1 VRASGA
7 TLSVFCLGLLSAHT
21 LYAEE
26 RIPFAGID
34 LIVDKVD
41 QVEGGKIAVDIGGQR
56 FLSPADE
63 AGRHI
68 AEAYAERP
76 TLARRLP
83 WATYGA
89 LVSQLAAGSDIGIAR
104 LAVTRVLESTEL
116 SVEEARTFFKILV
129 VSASGGLIL
138 ADQILR
144 LSQNSPVQRATV
156 CLALA
161 FLPKSAMSA
170 VHDRVK
176 SDLMWA
182 QDICPR
188 ELIREGQRALIDNHV
203 KDSLASFEALVF
215 LFQREDDTVRSARRS
230 LESLR
235 GIEEGL
241 GSADA
246 RRFETALRVGAF
258 DVNLA
263 DGIAKVQPALI
274 QEFAQRTLVEN
285 KTTEAMRAISSL
297 DFAQRNTSHH
307 ELLSKALRQIT
318 IGDAGVFED
327 PNVRKMMLSYA
338 TKDEL
343 VKKQAL
349 ERLET
354 LIREDAKLAGGR
366 SGYGLLG
373 AMEEIRPDP
382 SRDNDELRVTIGAA
396 LMDNGDM
403 LGAERILAQMR
414 TPIPIGLRL
423 KIFTRRSPYTA
434 FGLATAASIL
444 VWSLLLIRLRAVS
457 QNRTVARPAGEG
469 KPNRE
474 ETIGGAS
481 VGGHSLGRASYTD
494 FDEYGEYLS
503 RFNLKKGATLSD
515 IKVAYRNAVKS
526 CHPDLNP
533 RATTAD
539 TEQFIELTK
548 FYEKLIEL
556 HRERNKEEVD
566 P

>member
-1 VRASGA
+1 
-7 TLSVFCLGLLSAHT
+7 LFCPAILQEPNV
-21 LYAEE
+21 YAEE

-34 LIVDKVD
+34 LIVDKVNR
-41 QVEGGKIAVDIGGQR
+41 VEGDKIEVEIGGHQ
-56 FLSPADE
+56 FLSPAEE

-83 WATYGA
+83 WVTYGA
-89 LVSQLAAGSDIGIAR
+89 FVSQLAAGSDIGIAR
-104 LAVTRVLESTEL
+104 LAVKRVLESTEL
-116 SVEEARTFFKILV
+116 SVEEARTFFKTLV
-129 VSASGGLIL
+129 VAPSGGPIL

-144 LSQNSPVQRATV
+144 LSQNSPVPKATV
-156 CLALA
+156 CLALG

-170 VHDRVK
+170 VRDRVK

-182 QDICPR
+182 QDVCPR
-188 ELIREGQRALIDNHV
+188 ELIREGQRALIENHF

-215 LFQREDDTVRSARRS
+215 LFDQEDETTRSARRS
-230 LESLR
+230 LERLR
-235 GIEEGL
+235 GVEEGL
-241 GSADA
+241 ASADA
-246 RRFETALRVGAF
+246 RRIETALRVGAF
-258 DVNLA
+258 DVNVA
-263 DGIAKVQPALI
+263 EGIARAQPALI
-274 QEFAQRTLVEN
+274 QEFAQRALVEN

-327 PNVRKMMLSYA
+327 PNVRKMLLSYA

-343 VKKQAL
+343 VRKQTL
-349 ERLET
+349 ERLEA
-354 LIREDAKLAGGR
+354 LIRQDAESAGGR
-366 SGYGLLG
+366 TGVGLLG

-382 SRDNDELRVTIGAA
+382 SRDNDDLRVTVGEA
-396 LMDNGDM
+396 LLESGDM
-403 LGAERILAQMR
+403 LGAERILVQMR
-414 TPIPIGLRL
+414 TPIPIALRF

-434 FGLATAASIL
+434 FGLATLASIL

-457 QNRTVARPAGEG
+457 QKRMAASPGGNGE
-469 KPNRE
+469 PNRK
-474 ETIGGAS
+474 ETINGSA
-481 VGGHSLGRASYTD
+481 VGGQSLGKASYTD
-494 FDEYGEYLS
+494 FDEYGECLR
-503 RFNLKKGATLSD
+503 RFNLEKAATLSD

-539 TEQFIELTK
+539 TDQFIKLTK
-548 FYEKLIEL
+548 IYEKLIEL
-556 HRERNKEEVD
+556 HRARNKEEVE